1 MPDNMQKA
9 LGPRRMKMSEVKY
22 GQLASWDDA
31 DVSSQSDFMD
41 LKEGDNL
48 VRVITERPYQFV
60 IHWVKDATGTNR
72 KVRCAIDD
80 CPLCRKGNKA
90 QCRWY
95 LGVLDRRTNLPKI
108 LEISSQVYMGIKNYV
123 ASPKWGD
130 VRRYDINI
138 KRAPK
143 GTQPLYSVVVE
154 PPEPLSEKDKEMRAA
169 FLERVDI
176 NKFTQPATPE
186 EILEKIGDAP
196 QTPPARQSHGSNRA
210 PAKVAPPP
218 KVDDDD
224 YDFGDGDDL

>member
-1 MPDNMQKA
+1 
-9 LGPRRMKMSEVKY
+9 MSEVKY

-31 DVSSQSDFMD
+31 DVSSQSEFME

-60 IHWVKDATGTNR
+60 VHWVKDATGTNR
-72 KVRCAIDD
+72 KIRCAIED

-95 LGVLDRRTNLPKI
+95 LGVIDRRTDQAKI
-108 LEISSQVYMGIKNYV
+108 LEISSQVFTGIKNYV

-130 VRRYDINI
+130 VRKYDINI

-154 PPEPLSEKDKEMRAA
+154 PPEPLSARDKELKLG
-169 FLERVDI
+169 FLEKVDI
-176 NKFTQPATPE
+176 NKYTQPATPE
-186 EILEKIGDAP
+186 QILEKIGEA
-196 QTPPARQSHGSNRA
+196 PARQETRSSR
-210 PAKVAPPP
+210 PQSSRPTTTP
-218 KVDDDD
+218 KVDDKE
-224 YDFGDGDDL
+224 YDFGDDDEEF

>member
-1 MPDNMQKA
+1 
-9 LGPRRMKMSEVKY
+9 MSEVKY

-31 DVSSQSDFMD
+31 DVSSQSEFME

-60 IHWVKDATGTNR
+60 VHWFKDFTGTNR
-72 KVRCAIDD
+72 KIRCAIND

-95 LGVLDRRTNLPKI
+95 LGVIDRRTEQAKI
-108 LEISSQVYMGIKNYV
+108 LEISSQVFTGIKNYV
-123 ASPKWGD
+123 SSPKWGD
-130 VRRYDINI
+130 VRKYDINV

-154 PPEPLSEKDKEMRAA
+154 PPEPLSAHDKELKLG

-176 NKFTQPATPE
+176 NKYTQPATPE
-186 EILEKIGDAP
+186 DILEKIGEAP
-196 QTPPARQSHGSNRA
+196 SDQETRPSKPKSFRPAENSA
-210 PAKVAPPP
+210 P
-218 KVDDDD
+218 KVEDNDF
-224 YDFGDGDDL
+224 DFGDDDEEF